1 MSKIHII
8 FDGRIKRS
16 RLAPTLRALWTLTI
30 NPKSSINLVFDMV
43 KTYLQSANLRCE
55 YAKRK
60 KKKDSTGKKLM
71 IVSFGSVY
79 ATKLESIL
87 AAPLLMSGWSISA
100 FIRNRGTFSQRL
112 YYRFFGIEKLI
123 YGAGIEVR
131 MPNQIEIKK
140 LQKEL
145 LIACQSIND
154 LKKFKYK
161 EVNLGI
167 TLIMTLQRQGL
178 MTNFDPQNINN
189 QNKILAK
196 LEEILRWILVCKKL
210 LDHENPN
217 SILLIEVNDWNR
229 PLVDIAIN
237 HGIDVIQMI
246 QPNEDDG
253 IIFKRINKNTQGL
266 HPNSINK
273 ETLLENLDG
282 IAWEKNLEEH
292 LIKRYDG
299 TWLLQSRN
307 QPAVNKF
314 NKYQI
319 IKKLGLSPKKKCAV
333 IFSHIL
339 WDANLFYGE
348 DIFDGYGNWLL
359 ETIKCAI
366 QNDRVN
372 WILKLHPANLWKRK
386 FENVEGEYSEII
398 LLKENGLWPLPDHI
412 KTLLPD
418 TEISTDSLF
427 ETVDYGITVRGT
439 VGIEL
444 PCYGVRTFTAGTGR
458 YSGLG
463 FTEDFATKES
473 YQNAMKSIEKY
484 KKLDKETI
492 WIARKHAYILFCI
505 RPWKFSSFELIQG
518 DLTETN
524 PLSYNIRIKNEF
536 FNSSIK
542 KPDMDAW
549 MNWFTDPK
557 KPIDY
562 MQR

>member
-1 MSKIHII
+1 M
-8 FDGRIKRS
+8 
-16 RLAPTLRALWTLTI
+16 I
-30 NPKSSINLVFDMV
+30 NPKSSINLLFDLAE
-43 KTYLQSANLRCE
+43 TYFQSASLRCE
-55 YAKRK
+55 YAERK
-60 KKKDSTGKKLM
+60 INKNSIGKKLM

-87 AAPLLMSGWSISA
+87 ATPLLMSGWSIFA

-112 YYRFFGIEKLI
+112 YYRFFGIKKLI
-123 YGAGIEVR
+123 FGADIEVQ
-131 MPNQIEIKK
+131 MPSQIEIKK

-145 LIACQSIND
+145 IIACQSIGD
-154 LKKFKYK
+154 LKKFKYQ

-167 TLIMTLQRQGL
+167 TLITTLQRQGL
-178 MTNFDPQNINN
+178 MANFDPQNINN
-189 QNKILAK
+189 QKKILVQ
-196 LEEILRWILVCKKL
+196 LEEVLRWVLVCSKL
-210 LDHENPN
+210 LDHEKPD
-217 SILLIEVNDWNR
+217 SILLIETNDWNR

-237 HGIDVIQMI
+237 RGIDVIQMI

-253 IIFKRINKNTQGL
+253 IILKRINKNTQNL
-266 HPNSINK
+266 HPNSISP
-273 ETLLENLDG
+273 ETLSEPLDEL
-282 IAWEKNLEEH
+282 AWEKILEEH

-307 QPAVNKF
+307 QPGVNKY
-314 NKYQI
+314 NKNQLI
-319 IKKLGLSPKKKCAV
+319 NKIGLNPEKKCAV

-348 DIFDGYGNWLL
+348 DIFDGYGDWLL

-366 QNDRVN
+366 QNDKVN

-386 FENVEGEYSEII
+386 FENVEGEYSEVI

-418 TEISTDSLF
+418 SEISSDSLF
-427 ETVDYGITVRGT
+427 EIADYGITVRGT
-439 VGIEL
+439 VGVEL

-463 FTEDFATKES
+463 FTEDFATKTS
-473 YQNAMKSIEKY
+473 YLNAMKNIEKY
-484 KKLDKETI
+484 KKLDEETI
-492 WIARKHAYILFCI
+492 LIARKHAYILFCK

-518 DLTETN
+518 DLSEKN
-524 PLSYNIRIKNEF
+524 PLSYNIKIKKEF
-536 FNSSIK
+536 FNSNSE
-542 KPDMDAW
+542 KPDMNAW
-549 MNWFTDPK
+549 VNWFTDCK

-562 MQR
+562 MQH